1 MSKLKIKTKER
12 RFETARDLYGLF
24 FEDINR
30 AGDGG
35 LYPEM
40 LRNRSFEDS
49 VLPEGYIQQEDG
61 IHVKTV
67 SGWLDEFCN
76 GEGLCRWVKDNNI
89 PETEIPAWYTHNA
102 KMELE
107 LTDTLNEHRDAALR
121 VQFEKD
127 GSLTNTGYCGISV
140 KAGES
145 YSLYLFAKAKEE
157 IGLDVA
163 IEYQGKVLTGN
174 SLVVSGQ
181 EYTRY
186 DMKLTAAEDC
196 HEAQLTISCKEGG
209 EILLGFIS
217 LMPDNTYM
225 GHGLRTDLVEKLKGM
240 SPKFMRFPGG
250 CIVEGTT
257 PSTAMRF
264 RDTVGPAWER
274 PSKLFLWHYRST
286 LGLGFHEYLQ
296 LCEDLGMEPM
306 YVCNCGMTCQGRKS
320 VLLEGEALDEMVQDT
335 LDAIEYAIGSKESKW
350 GRLRA
355 SMGHPEPFKMTY
367 LEIGN
372 ENWGPDYEKRYNM
385 IYKKVKELYPQI
397 KTIAN
402 EHVEKNGC
410 PAECVDEHFYN
421 TTEFFAER
429 VNYYDDYDRKGP
441 KIFVGEV
448 AVNEGNYMGQL
459 YAALG
464 EAAFLM
470 GIEKNQDIVT
480 LASYAPLFE
489 NVNYRAWYPNLIR
502 FNNHQS
508 IGIPTYYVWKMFGQ
522 NRGEYVVRS
531 EDEGGQCS
539 LEEFGYMHDNKLTED
554 FAISVKPGEYHRFGY
569 ETDGKQIRLYVDG
582 ELQKEISIPYGPA
595 FVSVVTDTKDEI
607 IIKAVNFAGDVDS
620 VSITLDCQVQ
630 SDYTVTLL
638 SGEKGDENSFEEPE
652 KVKNITVNMHGASSE
667 FVYEAP
673 PYSVSVLRL
682 KKCEAF

>member
-12 RFETARDLYGLF
+12 RFETARDLYGIF

-76 GEGLCRWVKDNNI
+76 GEGLCRWVKGNHI

-121 VQFEKD
+121 MQFEKD

-163 IEYQGKVLTGN
+163 IEYQGKVLAGN

-186 DMKLTAAEDC
+186 DMKLTAAENC

-209 EILLGFIS
+209 EVLLGFIS

-274 PSKLFLWHYRST
+274 PSKLFVWHYRST

-296 LCEDLGMEPM
+296 LCEDLGMEPL

-335 LDAIEYAIGSKESKW
+335 LDAIEYAIGSRESKW

-355 SMGHPEPFKMTY
+355 SMGHPEPFKRPIWKLVM
-367 LEIGN
+367 
-372 ENWGPDYEKRYNM
+372 
-385 IYKKVKELYPQI
+385 
-397 KTIAN
+397 KTGVRIM
-402 EHVEKNGC
+402 KS
-410 PAECVDEHFYN
+410 D
-421 TTEFFAER
+421 TT
-429 VNYYDDYDRKGP
+429 
-441 KIFVGEV
+441 
-448 AVNEGNYMGQL
+448 
-459 YAALG
+459 
-464 EAAFLM
+464 
-470 GIEKNQDIVT
+470 
-480 LASYAPLFE
+480 
-489 NVNYRAWYPNLIR
+489 
-502 FNNHQS
+502 
-508 IGIPTYYVWKMFGQ
+508 
-522 NRGEYVVRS
+522 
-531 EDEGGQCS
+531 
-539 LEEFGYMHDNKLTED
+539 
-554 FAISVKPGEYHRFGY
+554 
-569 ETDGKQIRLYVDG
+569 
-582 ELQKEISIPYGPA
+582 
-595 FVSVVTDTKDEI
+595 
-607 IIKAVNFAGDVDS
+607 
-620 VSITLDCQVQ
+620 
-630 SDYTVTLL
+630 
-638 SGEKGDENSFEEPE
+638 
-652 KVKNITVNMHGASSE
+652 
-667 FVYEAP
+667 
-673 PYSVSVLRL
+673 
-682 KKCEAF
+682 